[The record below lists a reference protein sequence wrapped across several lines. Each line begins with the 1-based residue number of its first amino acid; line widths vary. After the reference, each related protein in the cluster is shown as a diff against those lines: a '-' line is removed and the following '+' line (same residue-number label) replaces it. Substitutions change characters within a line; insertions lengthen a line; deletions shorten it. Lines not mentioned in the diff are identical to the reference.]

1 MYLLHCTD
9 ASGFSQTLTF
19 TSAFARGLALISLAA
34 QPVTLRLEDRS

>member
-1 MYLLHCTD
+1 MFLLHLTYTNGVQD
-9 ASGFSQTLTF
+9 TMTF